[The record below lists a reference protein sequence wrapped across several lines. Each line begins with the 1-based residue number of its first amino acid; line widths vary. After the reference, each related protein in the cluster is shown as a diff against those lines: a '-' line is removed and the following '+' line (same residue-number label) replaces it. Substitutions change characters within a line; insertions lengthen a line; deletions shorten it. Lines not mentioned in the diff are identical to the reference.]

1 MTAKLERYK
10 EVSDVREMAE
20 EISRLKKEKN
30 AIIMAHYYVADEIQ
44 DIADSVGDSFF
55 LAKKA
60 TETDA
65 DIIVLCGVRF
75 MGESAK
81 VLNPTKKVLI
91 PDMAADC
98 PMAHMATTDRIDE
111 VREKYD
117 DVAVVCYVNSTADL
131 KAASD
136 VCVTSANAMK
146 IVSRLPQRHIYF
158 IPDQNLAHYIA
169 DQLPEKEFIF
179 NDGFCHVHNSI
190 SLDALKKTKTLKPDA
205 PVLVHPE
212 CKPEVV
218 AEADYV
224 GSTSGIIKY
233 ATESSAKEFIV
244 ATELGVMHELKKR
257 NPDKTFYPAGP
268 MQICPNMKK
277 LTMEKLLHVLKEEDS
292 EVTLPEKL
300 MREAKAPM
308 EEMLRLAK

>member
-81 VLNPTKKVLI
+81 VLNPTPTAVTAAL
-91 PDMAADC
+91 AADG
-98 PMAHMATTDRIDE
+98 PWAQMATRARIEE
-111 VREKYD
+111 VRETYA
-117 DVAVVCYVNSTADL
+117 DVAGVCYVNSTADL

-136 VCVTSANAMK
+136 VCVTSANALR

-277 LTMEKLLHVLKEEDS
+277 LTM
-292 EVTLPEKL
+292 
-300 MREAKAPM
+300 
-308 EEMLRLAK
+308 

>member
-136 VCVTSANAMK
+136 VCVTSANALK

-190 SLDALKKTKTLKPDA
+190 SLDALRKTRALKPDA

-257 NPDKTFYPAGP
+257 NPDKVFYPAGP

-292 EVTLPEKL
+292 EITLPEKL
-300 MREAKAPM
+300 MREAKTPM